1 MINTWPLTIFQPVF
15 SCGKNISSIV
25 VATLVDKGL
34 LKYDAKVAEYWP
46 EFGINGKENI
56 KIVDILRHEG
66 GLTTLKHSFERNEF
80 SKQNIKNNVIGNVIE
95 SCEAIYPKN
104 HSNIDGTISKRSYH
118 STTRGLILN
127 EIVRRV
133 DPKGRTIGEIC
144 REDLELDD
152 LYCGIRDKEFEQLTR
167 LEANTLGWVAA
178 QSILPY
184 FLGSSV
190 HISIFDLYRL
200 TRFMQGIR
208 EKVGSQ
214 RPIIKNLPKDPK
226 DHHTTYEHPET
237 RKGEIPSANFHGNA
251 RSLAKLASIM
261 ANKGKCEEN
270 GKQLF
275 SENTWT
281 KMHDN
286 STWADDAILGIV
298 CKLVHIC
305 FTLIELNYSHNMKLF
320 YFVKYFRH

>member
-1 MINTWPLTIFQPVF
+1 M
-15 SCGKNISSIV
+15 
-25 VATLVDKGL
+25 L
-34 LKYDAKVAEYWP
+34 LK
-46 EFGINGKENI
+46 
-56 KIVDILRHEG
+56 
-66 GLTTLKHSFERNEF
+66 
-80 SKQNIKNNVIGNVIE
+80 
-95 SCEAIYPKN
+95 EAVKKL
-104 HSNIDGTISKRSYH
+104 S
-118 STTRGLILN
+118 LI
-127 EIVRRV
+127 
-133 DPKGRTIGEIC
+133 
-144 REDLELDD
+144 
-152 LYCGIRDKEFEQLTR
+152 
-167 LEANTLGWVAA
+167 
-178 QSILPY
+178 PY

-200 TRFMQGIR
+200 TKFMQGIR

-275 SENTWT
+275 SEKTWT

-298 CKLVHIC
+298 CKLTECKSGSIVSIDSISFGSC
-305 FTLIELNYSHNMKLF
+305 AFWYTNLIRFPIFPRPSESGTLIIWSVCKG
-320 YFVKYFRH
+320 